1 MNMLEMSERDL
12 GSIRLPSWGRVV
24 RAAGPVLWL
33 VVDPSGQPVE
43 PIRRFLAD
51 FVARGN
57 AAGSVRSYCFVL
69 CRWWRFLQA
78 VDVRWDRA
86 TSAEVRDLVLWLLS
100 ATKPRAAARTVSK
113 STAGQLNPVTGK
125 QYLGDGYAPRTIRHS
140 NAVLRAFY
148 DFWIEAGEGP
158 LVNPVV
164 RQRSAGRRPHA
175 HHDPMQ
181 PFPPQGR
188 LRYNP
193 KVPKARPRAM
203 PDHRWVELFRALRS
217 NRDRA
222 ILALAISCAARAS
235 EILGICG
242 ADLDWGDQL
251 VRVIRKGTGA
261 PQWLPASSEAF
272 VWIRLYLND
281 IGGIGSDEPLW
292 RTLRRPGGRSERPPL
307 TYDALRAVLRRA
319 NHALGANWTMHDLR
333 HTCALRMIR
342 DDGLTLR
349 DVQTIL
355 GHAFITSTQ
364 IYLVEDDDAVIR
376 RVHQHLAQRDTGNR
390 VWQPSPAVRYDAA
403 DLQILL
409 GGAAQ

>member
-24 RAAGPVLWL
+24 RAAGPVLRL

-51 FVARGN
+51 FLARGN

-158 LVNPVV
+158 LVNPVL
-164 RQRSAGRRPHA
+164 RQRSPGPRRSWA
-175 HHDPMQ
+175 
-181 PFPPQGR
+181 
-188 LRYNP
+188 
-193 KVPKARPRAM
+193 
-203 PDHRWVELFRALRS
+203 S
-217 NRDRA
+217 
-222 ILALAISCAARAS
+222 AAR
-235 EILGICG
+235 I
-242 ADLDWGDQL
+242 W
-251 VRVIRKGTGA
+251 TGA
-261 PQWLPASSEAF
+261 INSFGSSARAPAP
-272 VWIRLYLND
+272 RN
-281 IGGIGSDEPLW
+281 GC
-292 RTLRRPGGRSERPPL
+292 RP
-307 TYDALRAVLRRA
+307 VLRRSYGSA
-319 NHALGANWTMHDLR
+319 
-333 HTCALRMIR
+333 C
-342 DDGLTLR
+342 
-349 DVQTIL
+349 
-355 GHAFITSTQ
+355 TSTTS
-364 IYLVEDDDAVIR
+364 VVSDPTSRCGGRCGVPVAGRKGR
-376 RVHQHLAQRDTGNR
+376 R
-390 VWQPSPAVRYDAA
+390 
-403 DLQILL
+403 
-409 GGAAQ
+409 